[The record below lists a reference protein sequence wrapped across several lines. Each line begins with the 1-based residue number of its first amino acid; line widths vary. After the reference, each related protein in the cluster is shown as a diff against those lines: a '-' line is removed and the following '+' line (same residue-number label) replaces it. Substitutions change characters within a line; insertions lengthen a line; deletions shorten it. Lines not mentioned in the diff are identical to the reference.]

1 MSDKIRF
8 LEEVAANGHVALNVM
23 QYDGWL
29 LRFSNGYTSRANS
42 VSVLYPSAKPLEEK
56 IEYCEKCYEKQGLP
70 TIFKLT
76 DADTELSE
84 TLLKRGYGT
93 VTPTDVMEVSIE
105 AAGLSGV
112 GNTESVK
119 CLYAAEPDEWLPR
132 YFAFENIT
140 DEWKKNTFREMLSK
154 VMIDVSYGMLYYEG
168 EPVACASIAVEHGYA
183 LLQNVVA
190 TSSMRGRGLGEKLCR
205 AMIAKAGDMGAEH
218 VFLQVVQTNQ
228 AAMNLYRK
236 LGFRKDYTY
245 WYMRKK

>member
-1 MSDKIRF
+1 MSEKIRF
-8 LEEVAANGHVALNVM
+8 LEETAANGHVALNVM

-42 VSVLYPSAKPLEEK
+42 VSVLYPSAKPPEEK

-76 DADTELSE
+76 DADTELSKML
-84 TLLKRGYGT
+84 TKRGYET

-105 AAGLSGV
+105 EAGLSEF
-112 GNTESVK
+112 GNIESVK

-132 YFAFENIT
+132 FFAFENIT
-140 DEWKKNTFREMLSK
+140 DERKKNTFREMLSK

-168 EPVACASIAVEHGYA
+168 ESVACASIAVEHGYA
-183 LLQNVVA
+183 LLQNVVVS
-190 TSSMRGRGLGEKLCR
+190 SSMRGLGFGEKLCR
-205 AMIAKAGDMGAEH
+205 AMIAKAGAMGAEH

-228 AAMNLYRK
+228 AAMSLYQK